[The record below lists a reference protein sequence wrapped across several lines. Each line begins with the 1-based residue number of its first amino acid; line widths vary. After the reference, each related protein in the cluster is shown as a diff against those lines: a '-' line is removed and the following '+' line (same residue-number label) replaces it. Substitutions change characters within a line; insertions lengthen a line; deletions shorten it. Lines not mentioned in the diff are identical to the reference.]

1 MPIWLRNFTFRKL
14 EEHFKKQ
21 QEDYSKLQ
29 NKQTVPKS
37 KIPTRPPTYSAKA
50 RK

>member
-21 QEDYSKLQ
+21 QEEYNKAQ
-29 NKQTVPKS
+29 NKQTAPKS
-37 KIPTRPPTYSAKA
+37 KIPAKPPTYSAKA